1 METPYLCPSCG
12 TNRSRFHVI
21 EQVVQS
27 VKKDPKTG
35 EIVGSISPDDP
46 LYIPYSGEKVRVQCG
61 VCGLIESE
69 LRFIKAAERNRL
81 M

>member
-27 VKKDPKTG
+27 VRKDPKTG

>member
-21 EQVVQS
+21 KQVAQS
-27 VKKDPKTG
+27 VRKDPKTG
-35 EIVGSISPDDP
+35 EIVGSISPEDP

-61 VCGLIESE
+61 VCGLIDSE
-69 LRFIKAAERNRL
+69 QLFIKAAERNRL